1 MIFFSE
7 ALKGQHPKHQQNPTL
22 FAPPDLAGLAS
33 KYCYFCSPENMTKLK
48 PTSPIGVLGAGT
60 MGSGIAQVAAMAGHP
75 TILFDSNPAMLEKS
89 KADLNKT
96 LARLVEKSKIT
107 EQDSADIKGRINYA
121 NSMSDMMMADLVIEA
136 ILEDLSIKQKVISEL
151 EEIVN
156 DDCLFASNTSSLS
169 ITSIAAAA
177 RIPSRI
183 LGLHFFN
190 PAPLM
195 PLVEII
201 PGLATDPQHLSELKR
216 LMLDWGKAPVM
227 VKDTPGFIVNRV
239 ARPYYGESIRI
250 YEERWNDL
258 PEGRTGLATIDWA
271 LKEFGGFRMGPFEL
285 MDMIGNDINF
295 TVTET
300 VWKQF
305 FHDPRYKP
313 SLTQKRLVEAK
324 RFGRKTGQGYFD
336 YIQEDKFPE
345 PFRNEELGKKIRD
358 RVVAMLINEAV
369 DALYLNVASREDLDL
384 AMTKGVNYPK
394 GLLKWCDEW
403 GAENVLAV
411 LEDLH
416 REYAEE
422 RYRPSVLL
430 KRMVR
435 DKQKFY

>member
-1 MIFFSE
+1 MTNLN
-7 ALKGQHPKHQQNPTL
+7 AK
-22 FAPPDLAGLAS
+22 AS
-33 KYCYFCSPENMTKLK
+33 
-48 PTSPIGVLGAGT
+48 IGILGAGT
-60 MGSGIAQVAAMAGHP
+60 MGSGIAQVAASAGHP

-89 KADLNKT
+89 KTELNKT
-96 LARLVEKSKIT
+96 LSRLLEKSKIT
-107 EQDSADIKGRINYA
+107 KEESDTIIQNIRYA
-121 NSMSDMMMADLVIEA
+121 NSMSEMGSCKLIVEA
-136 ILEDLSIKQKVISEL
+136 ILEDLSVKQQVVKEL
-151 EEIVN
+151 EEIVG
-156 DDCLFASNTSSLS
+156 DECILASNTSSLS
-169 ITSIAAAA
+169 ITSIAGAA

-183 LGLHFFN
+183 IGLHFFN

-201 PGLATDPQHLSELKR
+201 PGLATNPDLLPQVKR
-216 LMLDWGKAPVM
+216 LMLDWKKSPVF

-258 PEGRTGLATIDWA
+258 PEGPTGFATIDWA
-271 LKEFGGFRMGPFEL
+271 MKEFGGFRMGPFEL

-305 FHDPRYKP
+305 FHDPKFKP

-324 RFGRKTGQGYFD
+324 RFGKKSGQGYYN

-345 PFRNEELGKKIRD
+345 PFRNEHLGKKIKD
-358 RVVAMLINEAV
+358 RVLAMLINEAV
-369 DALYLNVASREDLDL
+369 DAVYLNVASCEDIDL

-403 GAENVLAV
+403 GASNVLAV

-416 REYAEE
+416 REYSEE

-430 KRMVR
+430 RRMA
-435 DKQKFY
+435 KEKSLFYQ